1 MTKNAII
8 MLNVTRVFVIVKNV
22 FLMVKKHLIIIKFV
36 DLANIVVPLNV
47 LAMLKK
53 VVIVIQTDETNENTI
68 DGKTTNTFDGKEV
81 WANLLEYKDLE
92 VDVVER
98 YNKIKFDKVFEKEYC
113 DYENFYCDKK

>member
-98 YNKIKFDKVFEKEYC
+98 YNKIKFDKVLEKEYC

>member
-22 FLMVKKHLIIIKFV
+22 SLMVKKHLIIIKFV